1 MCIWAN
7 VWNPT
12 RQAAFRETTGH
23 VSKSGV
29 LRMTDILR
37 SERAAEELAAEHGVG
52 DPFAAAIRAARMAMI
67 VTDARQADNPI
78 IFANDAFL
86 ALTGYHRDEVI
97 GRNCRF
103 LQGPDTDPAAIEAM
117 RRAIADGEDVAID
130 ILNYRKDGSTF
141 WNALYLS
148 PVRSKTGEIV
158 YFFSSQLN
166 ISDKKRIEFELGD
179 TRERLEAAVEART
192 ADLTHALQQKT
203 ALLHEV
209 DHRVKN
215 NLQLISS
222 LLLLQNRRVTDPAV
236 KSSLRGMLER
246 VSAIATVHRRL
257 FQSEDVERFDVS
269 AFVRDLVSDMMGAMR
284 RDDIKVRLDLERIDI
299 AASKAAPLA
308 LVISELF
315 SNALRHAFPPE
326 AMEGRTGEVFVG
338 ITRQDA
344 DFRIEITDDGVGVEN
359 SASSGGFGLTI
370 VQLLCQQ
377 LKARPQTTPADPG
390 TRVVVYLP
398 VNGVHH

>member
-1 MCIWAN
+1 
-7 VWNPT
+7 
-12 RQAAFRETTGH
+12 
-23 VSKSGV
+23 
-29 LRMTDILR
+29 MTDILR

-67 VTDARQADNPI
+67 VTDAHQPDHPI

-86 ALTGYHRDEVI
+86 ALTGYQRDEVI

-103 LQGPDTDPAAIEAM
+103 LQGPGTDPAM
-117 RRAIADGEDVAID
+117 VTRLRRAVADGEDLTID
-130 ILNYRKDGSTF
+130 ILNYRKDGTTF
-141 WNALYLS
+141 WNALSLS
-148 PVRSKTGEIV
+148 PVRGASGGID
-158 YFFSSQLN
+158 YFFGSQLD
-166 ISDKKRIEFELGD
+166 ISDKKQVEFELGD
-179 TRERLEAAVEART
+179 ARSRLEAAVEART
-192 ADLTHALQQKT
+192 ADLTQALQQKT

-236 KSSLRGMLER
+236 KGSLRGMLER

-269 AFVRDLVSDMMGAMR
+269 AFVRDLVSDMMGAAR
-284 RDDIKVRLDLERIDI
+284 RDDIKVSLDLERIDI

-326 AMEGRTGEVFVG
+326 SMGAAMDGRAGEILVR

-344 DFRIEITDDGVGVEN
+344 EFRIEIADNGVGVGN

-377 LKARPQTTPADPG
+377 LKARSETTPADPG
-390 TRVVVYLP
+390 TRVVVHLP

>member
-1 MCIWAN
+1 
-7 VWNPT
+7 
-12 RQAAFRETTGH
+12 
-23 VSKSGV
+23 
-29 LRMTDILR
+29 MTDMLQ
-37 SERAAEELAAEHGVG
+37 SARAADQLAADHGAD
-52 DPFAAAIRAARMAMI
+52 DPFAAAIRATRMAMI
-67 VTDARQADNPI
+67 VTDARQSDNPI
-78 IFANDAFL
+78 IFANNAFL

-103 LQGPDTDPAAIEAM
+103 LQGPDTDQAQVDKIRKAVAQ
-117 RRAIADGEDVAID
+117 GEDIAVD
-130 ILNYRKDGSTF
+130 ILNYRKDGTTF

-148 PVRSKTGEIV
+148 PVRGKTGEIA
-158 YFFSSQLN
+158 YFFASQLN
-166 ISDKKRIEFELGD
+166 VTDKKRTEFELGD
-179 TRERLEAAVEART
+179 TREKLEAAVEART
-192 ADLTHALQQKT
+192 ADLTQALQQKT

-236 KSSLRGMLER
+236 KNSLRGMLER

-257 FQSEDVERFDVS
+257 FQSDDVERFDVS
-269 AFVRDLVSDMMGAMR
+269 AFVRDLVSDMVGSTR
-284 RDDIKVRLDLERIDI
+284 RDDIKVRLDLERVDI

-315 SNALRHAFPPE
+315 SNALRHAYPD
-326 AMEGRTGEVFVG
+326 GRAGEIFVG
-338 ITRQDA
+338 ITRNNG

-359 SASSGGFGLTI
+359 SATSGGFGLTI

-377 LKARPQTTPADPG
+377 LKAKSETTPAEPG
-390 TRVVVYLP
+390 TRVVVHLP

>member
-1 MCIWAN
+1 
-7 VWNPT
+7 
-12 RQAAFRETTGH
+12 
-23 VSKSGV
+23 
-29 LRMTDILR
+29 MTDFLQ
-37 SERAAEELAAEHGVG
+37 SERAADRLAAEHGSD
-52 DPFAAAIRAARMAMI
+52 DPFAAAIRATRMAMI
-67 VTDARQADNPI
+67 VTDARQSDNPI

-86 ALTGYHRDEVI
+86 ALTGYQRDEVI

-103 LQGPDTDPAAIEAM
+103 LQGPDTDPVQVERLRQAID
-117 RRAIADGEDVAID
+117 RGEDVSVD
-130 ILNYRKDGSTF
+130 ILNYRKDGTTF

-148 PVRSKTGEIV
+148 PVRGKTGEIA
-158 YFFSSQLN
+158 YFFASQLN
-166 ISDKKRIEFELGD
+166 ISDKKRVELEMGD
-179 TRERLEAAVEART
+179 TRERLEAAVAART
-192 ADLTHALQQKT
+192 ADLTQALQQKT

-222 LLLLQNRRVTDPAV
+222 LLLLQNRRVTDPGV
-236 KSSLRGMLER
+236 KNSLRGMLER

-257 FQSEDVERFDVS
+257 FQSDDVERFDVS
-269 AFVRDLVSDMMGAMR
+269 AFVRDLVSDMMGSAR

-299 AASKAAPLA
+299 AAAKAAPLA

-326 AMEGRTGEVFVG
+326 TLQGRTGEILVA

-344 DFRIEITDDGVGVEN
+344 DFRIEITDDGVGMEN

-377 LKARPQTTPADPG
+377 LKARAQTTPADPG

>member
-1 MCIWAN
+1 
-7 VWNPT
+7 
-12 RQAAFRETTGH
+12 
-23 VSKSGV
+23 
-29 LRMTDILR
+29 MTDILR
-37 SERAAEELAAEHGVG
+37 SERAAEELAAGHGVG
-52 DPFAAAIRAARMAMI
+52 DPFAAAIRATRMAMI
-67 VTDARQADNPI
+67 VTDASQADNPI

-86 ALTGYHRDEVI
+86 ALTGYRRDEVI

-103 LQGPDTDPAAIEAM
+103 LQGPDTDPIAIETM
-117 RRAIADGEDVAID
+117 RRAIAGGEDVAID
-130 ILNYRKDGSTF
+130 ILNYRKDGTTF

-148 PVRSKTGEIV
+148 PVRSKAGEIA
-158 YFFSSQLN
+158 YFFGSQLN

-179 TRERLEAAVEART
+179 TRERLEAAVAART

-269 AFVRDLVSDMMGAMR
+269 AFVRDLVSDMMGSTR
-284 RDDIKVRLDLERIDI
+284 RDDLKVRLDLERIDI

-315 SNALRHAFPPE
+315 SNALRHGFPPE
-326 AMEGRTGEVFVG
+326 TMDGRTGEVFVG

-344 DFRIEITDDGVGVEN
+344 DFRIEITDDGVGMEN

-377 LKARPQTTPADPG
+377 LKARSQTTPADPG